1 MLTKVRTSYVSHW
14 LGSAIVLERVHVM
27 GTYWCEDNN
36 SPTPL
41 GELIAAAK
49 DHDSETAVTE
59 LQEQLSNFAHNLE
72 TPSSGTVSDT
82 PSSTLVVPVPN
93 GNGSNRRL
101 IPALASA
108 VADAM
113 GTRVCEALTRGEATA
128 RLRDTPLQQRLA
140 VVEAAGYEVKSPVG
154 GHGIVLVDDVV
165 LTGTTLRYLAQLLQD
180 AGATRVIAVVA
191 ARTRRADQ

>member
-1 MLTKVRTSYVSHW
+1 M
-14 LGSAIVLERVHVM
+14 LERVHVM

-49 DHDSETAVTE
+49 DHDSETAVTD

-72 TPSSGTVSDT
+72 TPSGGTVSDA

-93 GNGSNRRL
+93 GNGSNRHL

-113 GTRVCEALTRGEATA
+113 GARVCEALTRGEAKA
-128 RLRDTPLQQRLA
+128 RLRDTPLLQRLA
-140 VVEAAGYEVKSPVG
+140 VVEAAGYEVKSPVD

-180 AGATRVIAVVA
+180 AGATRVTAVVA